1 MPGGCIRPHTAN
13 SLKTSCHVPLR
24 VGVLGCG
31 KIAGAYGTS
40 LRHLPSV
47 QLVACADLNRSRAEE
62 MAHQEGLRVT
72 TPAELL
78 QDPVID
84 AVLNL
89 TVPAVHAKTTLA
101 ALAAGKHVYVE
112 KPLAITLAEGKKIL
126 SLAKKVKKRVGC
138 APDTVLGS
146 GHQTALRMIHDGRMG
161 RPLAASA
168 FMQCPGHEH
177 WHPDPEFYYRKG
189 GGPLFDMGPYY
200 LTALVQALGPVRKV
214 AGMTSV
220 GRNPRK
226 ITSQPRSG
234 KKIKVETPT
243 HVTAL
248 LEFRSTAV
256 AQLGMSFDVAAHTQP
271 WLEIHG
277 TRGSM
282 QFPDP
287 NRFTGPVRFHALYG
301 KSWKEIHPKHSENI
315 QRGIGLAEMAEAI
328 AARRPHQASLE
339 LAFHVLE
346 IMTAVLDSAR
356 TGRRVAVRSTP
367 PAWKPLPKGVP
378 AMKIS

>member
-1 MPGGCIRPHTAN
+1 MKSRRPD
-13 SLKTSCHVPLR
+13 PLR

-47 QLVACADLNRSRAEE
+47 RLVACADLNRSRAEE
-62 MAHQEGLRVT
+62 MAHQAGLRVT

-78 QDPVID
+78 RDPAVD

-101 ALAAGKHVYVE
+101 ALSAGKHVYVE

-126 SLAKKVKKRVGC
+126 SLAKKVKRRVGC
-138 APDTVLGS
+138 APDTILGP
-146 GHQTALRMIHDGRMG
+146 GHQTALRMIHEGRIG
-161 RPLAASA
+161 KPFAASA

-177 WHPDPEFYYRKG
+177 WHPDPDFYYRKG

-200 LTALVQALGPVRKV
+200 LTALVQALGPVQKV
-214 AGMTSV
+214 AGMASV
-220 GRNPRK
+220 GRNPRI
-226 ITSQPRSG
+226 ITSQPRNG
-234 KKIKVETPT
+234 KEIKVETST
-243 HVTAL
+243 HVAAL

-256 AQLGMSFDVAAHTQP
+256 AQIGMSFDVAAHTQP

-277 TRGSM
+277 TQGSM

-301 KSWKEIHPKHSENI
+301 TSWEETHPEHPENI
-315 QRGIGLAEMAEAI
+315 QRGMGLAEMAEAI

-356 TGRRVAVRSTP
+356 TGRRVTVRSIPT
-367 PAWKPLPKGVP
+367 AWEPLPEGIP
-378 AMKIS
+378 AMRIS